1 MKFSSLATRKRLT
14 RAAVTSYIEATHLA
28 ETGTAGSVQE
38 LRLLQDWVRNPRC
51 TDAVVDIRRYAA
63 RIVTATSSHWVHL
76 QLFRQGGQI
85 REGRLYSTGNRPAD
99 AY

>member
-1 MKFSSLATRKRLT
+1 MNFSSLASRKRLT
-14 RAAVTSYIEATHLA
+14 RATVTSYIEHVHRDESSTDGA
-28 ETGTAGSVQE
+28 VQE

-63 RIVTATSSHWVHL
+63 RIVTASNSYWVHL
-76 QLFRQGGQI
+76 QLFRQDGKI
-85 REGRLYSTGNRPAD
+85 REGRIYSTGNRVAD